1 MIYITASGRSAAL
14 ALLLAAAAGFALGVG
29 RRVRATVAAAARRVG
44 RSQ

>member
-1 MIYITASGRSAAL
+1 MIYVTATGRSAIV

-29 RRVRATVAAAARRVG
+29 RRARASVLAASRRLG